1 MMSFVELL
9 LYSDSG
15 LGVSSDKGR
24 NVERSD
30 RMTRVCCLFSWFV
43 LLHISP
49 EYETYHI
56 HPRFRSAEEESI

>member
-1 MMSFVELL
+1 MTHRVGMAKGGQGLTAGRHPFTEESTEKCATDMMSFVELL

-30 RMTRVCCLFSWFV
+30 RMTRVC
-43 LLHISP
+43 
-49 EYETYHI
+49 
-56 HPRFRSAEEESI
+56 